1 MTVLFLISLFVIA
14 IYIAVVIVKS
24 GVPYS
29 VSDTYYRIE
38 HKKWFTFVMLATGF
52 SLLPVALEVSSESS
66 QFLIFLTIVGITL
79 VGISPNFKGEK
90 SERNAHYAG
99 AIMLLVF
106 SQIWVWLNFKWILL
120 LWLVYVGYIAY
131 SLIKKKSSSSFYND
145 LVSLKPVLWA
155 EITLVITTYVT
166 VFVEIWKSM

>member
-99 AIMLLVF
+99 DNYASCIFTDM
-106 SQIWVWLNFKWILL
+106 
-120 LWLVYVGYIAY
+120 GMA
-131 SLIKKKSSSSFYND
+131 
-145 LVSLKPVLWA
+145 
-155 EITLVITTYVT
+155 
-166 VFVEIWKSM
+166 

>member
-90 SERNAHYAG
+90 SERNAH
-99 AIMLLVF
+99 
-106 SQIWVWLNFKWILL
+106 N
-120 LWLVYVGYIAY
+120 
-131 SLIKKKSSSSFYND
+131 
-145 LVSLKPVLWA
+145 
-155 EITLVITTYVT
+155 T
-166 VFVEIWKSM
+166 

>member
-106 SQIWVWLNFKWILL
+106 SYGLISSGFYCFGLCMLAILRIAL
-120 LWLVYVGYIAY
+120 LRKSQVLV
-131 SLIKKKSSSSFYND
+131 F
-145 LVSLKPVLWA
+145 
-155 EITLVITTYVT
+155 TT
-166 VFVEIWKSM
+166 IL

>member
-14 IYIAVVIVKS
+14 VYIAVVIVKS
-24 GVPYS
+24 GIPYS
-29 VSDTYYRIE
+29 ISDTYYRIDR
-38 HKKWFTFVMLATGF
+38 KKWFMFVMLVTGF

-66 QFLIFLTIVGITL
+66 QFLIFLTVVGL
-79 VGISPNFKGEK
+79 AMVGVSPNFKGEK
-90 SERNAHYAG
+90 SERNTHYAG

-145 LVSLKPVLWA
+145 LVSLKPVFWA

>member
-1 MTVLFLISLFVIA
+1 MCDDFLLLLELVFCLIIYLCDMTVLFLISLFVIA

-38 HKKWFTFVMLATGF
+38 HKKWFTFVMLATGY

-79 VGISPNFKGEK
+79 VGISPNFKGK
-90 SERNAHYAG
+90 NLSVTL
-99 AIMLLVF
+99 IMLGQLCFLYFHRYGYGLISSGFYCFGLCMLAILRIALLRKSQVLVF
-106 SQIWVWLNFKWILL
+106 TTIL
-120 LWLVYVGYIAY
+120 
-131 SLIKKKSSSSFYND
+131 
-145 LVSLKPVLWA
+145 
-155 EITLVITTYVT
+155 
-166 VFVEIWKSM
+166 

>member
-24 GVPYS
+24 GIPYS
-29 VSDTYYRIE
+29 ISDTYYRID
-38 HKKWFTFVMLATGF
+38 HKKWFTFVMILTGV

-66 QFLIFLTIVGITL
+66 QFLIFLTVVGL
-79 VGISPNFKGEK
+79 AMVGVSPNFKGEK
-90 SERNAHYAG
+90 SERNTHYAG

-145 LVSLKPVLWA
+145 LVSLKPVFWA
-155 EITLVITTYVT
+155 EMALIVSTYIAVY
-166 VFVEIWKSM
+166 IKL

>member
-1 MTVLFLISLFVIA
+1 MVFLRIS
-14 IYIAVVIVKS
+14 
-24 GVPYS
+24 
-29 VSDTYYRIE
+29 R
-38 HKKWFTFVMLATGF
+38 
-52 SLLPVALEVSSESS
+52 
-66 QFLIFLTIVGITL
+66 
-79 VGISPNFKGEK
+79 GEK

-145 LVSLKPVLWA
+145 LVSLKPVFCA